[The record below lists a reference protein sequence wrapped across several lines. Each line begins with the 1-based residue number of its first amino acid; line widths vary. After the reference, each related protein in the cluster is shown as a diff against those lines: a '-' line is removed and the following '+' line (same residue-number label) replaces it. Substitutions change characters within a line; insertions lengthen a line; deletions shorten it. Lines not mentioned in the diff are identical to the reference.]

1 MSRSVFCEAGWRA
14 VNLRGDILK
23 CVAFIGIK
31 KDGRFQPRATAFVI
45 RYKED
50 QHDFDHLVTAE
61 HVIAGLLS
69 RGYDI
74 WLRFNIKNG
83 DGVEVRL
90 DDPSRFRFHPN
101 NDQEPTDVAVSPFD
115 ARAFQ
120 DEQTGEYLIADM
132 VPLVFEEGEQGFL
145 PTDEFARLRL
155 SDYFAVTMGKIEMFP
170 LWGLET
176 SRRCLENQC
185 LRAIPDISAPIWWR
199 RGQSRV

>member
-69 RGYDI
+69 RGHDI

-120 DEQTGEYLIADM
+120 DEQTGEYLIADT

-145 PTDEFARLRL
+145 PTDEFARQTIGLG
-155 SDYFAVTMGKIEMFP
+155 VC
-170 LWGLET
+170 GLET